1 MGLLTNVELNQ
12 NKLNTCTNT
21 LLEKKRILLQVQEE
35 TIHYEHVHKSIVLQ
49 STHARTASHA
59 LQEKL
64 NTLQEEQFALQETM
78 LTTQEALTTMT
89 LDTKSLQEK
98 KNRLFNKINELE
110 KEKRIKTN
118 QCNEIEITL
127 EERTMKLKNLTTR
140 GDMFSAVESLEK
152 ETQELQK
159 MKEMYVSNNQILIQ
173 ENEKLMG
180 ECQSKNEKQIQN
192 HKDISETIIQ
202 LKVQEQQLTLNVTQG
217 NQTLTELNTLTKRK
231 EQEMKEMQ
239 QESLLYIEDRNRC
252 EEEMIVL
259 DLEKSNITND
269 LLRIRSEH
277 NALKVSLNKRNTN
290 MTMEL
295 SNWEIDVIEMQN
307 KLQESQSLFATV
319 EYERKEKE
327 IHLENLKKELLRQNQ
342 KKMSLTIE
350 NARLME
356 SNMFVSLQKQKK
368 KKKKKTFHKK
378 EEKKEEK
385 TTQQESK
392 NNSLRWTNDG
402 PSMSE
407 KSNIESIL
415 SDMSALTN

>member
-192 HKDISETIIQ
+192 HKNISETIIQ
-202 LKVQEQQLTLNVTQG
+202 LKVQEQQLALNVTQG
-217 NQTLTELNTLTKRK
+217 NQTLAELNT
-231 EQEMKEMQ
+231 
-239 QESLLYIEDRNRC
+239 LLYIEDRNRC

-307 KLQESQSLFATV
+307 KLQESQSLFTTV

-368 KKKKKTFHKK
+368 K
-378 EEKKEEK
+378 
-385 TTQQESK
+385 
-392 NNSLRWTNDG
+392 
-402 PSMSE
+402 
-407 KSNIESIL
+407 
-415 SDMSALTN
+415 

>member
-1 MGLLTNVELNQ
+1 MG
-12 NKLNTCTNT
+12 
-21 LLEKKRILLQVQEE
+21 
-35 TIHYEHVHKSIVLQ
+35 
-49 STHARTASHA
+49 
-59 LQEKL
+59 
-64 NTLQEEQFALQETM
+64 
-78 LTTQEALTTMT
+78 
-89 LDTKSLQEK
+89 
-98 KNRLFNKINELE
+98 NRLFNKINELE
-110 KEKRIKTN
+110 KEKRMKTN

-127 EERTMKLKNLTTR
+127 EERTIKLKNLTTR

-159 MKEMYVSNNQILIQ
+159 MKEMYVSNNQLLIQ
-173 ENEKLMG
+173 ENEKLI
-180 ECQSKNEKQIQN
+180 EINQSKNEKQIQN

-217 NQTLTELNTLTKRK
+217 NQTLSELNTLTKRK

-277 NALKVSLNKRNTN
+277 NSLKVSLNKRNTN

-307 KLQESQSLFATV
+307 KLQESQSLFTTV

-327 IHLENLKKELLRQNQ
+327 IHLENLKKDLLRQNQ

-368 KKKKKTFHKK
+368 KKKKKTFSQKRRKKREEKKDEKK
-378 EEKKEEK
+378 EEKKY
-385 TTQQESK
+385 
-392 NNSLRWTNDG
+392 
-402 PSMSE
+402 
-407 KSNIESIL
+407 
-415 SDMSALTN
+415 